1 MPNLTINIVTII
13 AEVLLVFIFFFLLNW
28 LFGKV
33 YRKIFRIPVIEK
45 FSKNFNLSAIRR
57 QVRNCIFF
65 FNFILSL
72 IILGV
77 NGYLVYRGENV
88 REYSLELL
96 LKIPREFW
104 TDLGLGIL
112 QSVGAIIGASIV
124 LQIFNPLLDKLSQ
137 YVQDFDEISDNDR
150 SIATFFTALKKNI
163 NNASWIAI
171 AILCAQFLI
180 LPPIVTKYLYILLR
194 IYLIISIGLLVFKVV
209 AVIIDSL
216 DALSVKNS
224 SPDNILRFYKQLRY
238 LISFLKRC
246 LEYITYVFMATLSI
260 QQIDFI
266 ANLSVWGASG
276 IKLISI
282 LLISRILISVSYL
295 VVEELLL
302 NSDDLSDAQKQRRQT
317 ITPLIQSS
325 TKYLIYFGSGV
336 LMLDSIGVDPGP
348 ILAGAG
354 ILGLAVGL
362 GAQNLI
368 NDIVSGFLILFEN
381 YYLVGDYIETD
392 DASGYVEAIELRTTR
407 IRNYLGQVYI
417 LRNGDIASITNFSKG
432 FIYADVAIGVDYGT
446 NLDLVEEIVDK
457 VGHQLQTEC
466 DDILEPTQV
475 EGIEEFG
482 EIRLSVYTIT
492 KVKPGKHVQIK
503 RILRQVLKEAFDRE
517 GIYIPVGESAD
528 KPEWV
533 SKTQQ
538 EHSRKYKSRK
548 PKIRQIVNN
557 HSQKAHLSPAED
569 QHQLNGRKKSIKTI
583 EKKLQKTRITT
594 ESIESIQILTDSE
607 LKERP
612 NLDKSVA
619 ETAQLIQEEN
629 KETIVSELPSKPT
642 IDKSLR
648 GTENPKQLSQ
658 AIIPQPEESLTIID
672 KSASETQ
679 ISIIDKLDIDKS
691 EEEPRIKRSPQ
702 EMQIQQETKKKPKK
716 VTNKTSKQ
724 LKDNLEKFLKNH

>member
-1 MPNLTINIVTII
+1 M
-13 AEVLLVFIFFFLLNW
+13 
-28 LFGKV
+28 
-33 YRKIFRIPVIEK
+33 
-45 FSKNFNLSAIRR
+45 
-57 QVRNCIFF
+57 
-65 FNFILSL
+65 
-72 IILGV
+72 

-88 REYSLELL
+88 REYSIQLF
-96 LKIPREFW
+96 LKIPQEFW
-104 TDLGLGIL
+104 TALGLGIIK
-112 QSVGAIIGASIV
+112 SIGAIIGASLA

-137 YVQDFDEISDNDR
+137 YVQDFDEIADNDK
-150 SIATFFTALKKNI
+150 SIATFFNALKKNI
-163 NNASWIAI
+163 NSASWIAI

-180 LPPIVTKYLYILLR
+180 LPPIISKYLYISLR

-216 DALSVKNS
+216 DALSVKHS
-224 SPDNILRFYKQLRY
+224 SPKNLLRFYDKLRY

-266 ANLSVWGASG
+266 ANFAVWGASG

-282 LLISRILISVSYL
+282 LLISRILISVAYL

-302 NSDDLSDAQKQRRQT
+302 NSDDLTDTQKQRRQT
-317 ITPLIQSS
+317 ITPLVQSS

-392 DASGYVEAIELRTTR
+392 EASGYVEAIELRTTR

-417 LRNGDIASITNFSKG
+417 LRNGDITSITNFSKG

-446 NLDLVEEIVDK
+446 NIDLVEEIVEK
-457 VGHQLQTEC
+457 VGLQLQKDCE
-466 DDILEPTQV
+466 DILEPTQV

-482 EIRLSVYTIT
+482 DIRLSVYTIT
-492 KVKPGKHVQIK
+492 KVKPGRHVQIK

-517 GIYIPVGESAD
+517 GIYIPIGEMAD
-528 KPEWV
+528 KPDWV

-538 EHSRKYKSRK
+538 EQNRRHKNHK
-548 PKIRQIVNN
+548 PKVRRMVNN
-557 HSQKAHLSPAED
+557 HYITAHTKKAEEKQYQP
-569 QHQLNGRKKSIKTI
+569 HQLNGKQLNGKQPSTIDESPQETQIAPEFNPEITISKEQTQQPTDRKLR
-583 EKKLQKTRITT
+583 EKPTW
-594 ESIESIQILTDSE
+594 
-607 LKERP
+607 
-612 NLDKSVA
+612 DKSVE
-619 ETAQLIQEEN
+619 ETAQIIAKASQ
-629 KETIVSELPSKPT
+629 
-642 IDKSLR
+642 
-648 GTENPKQLSQ
+648 Q
-658 AIIPQPEESLTIID
+658 AIIPQTDENSTLSD
-672 KSASETQ
+672 SETQ
-679 ISIIDKLDIDKS
+679 ISIINELEESTMEDPATEEFVPKTTPKALNPQDKK
-691 EEEPRIKRSPQ
+691 EKA
-702 EMQIQQETKKKPKK
+702 KK
-716 VTNKTSKQ
+716 VTNRTSKQ
-724 LKDNLEKFLKNH
+724 LKDNLRKFLKNH